1 MKIVI
6 KEVGEPPRVEEVEN
20 ELATFQSLVG
30 GYIEVLSMGDGVG
43 LIVNEEGKLIGL
55 PVNFGL
61 GYDTI
66 NGTAVFVAFGND
78 GEFKDLTDLQIDTIM
93 SSFYVRGEEEV

>member
-1 MKIVI
+1 MKAIV
-6 KEVGEPPRVEEVEN
+6 KEVGERPRIEEVEN
-20 ELATFQSLVG
+20 ELATFQGLVG